1 MREVVVVKVKKLNI
15 VEKSRMDWV
24 GFVDKEGIKD
34 ELELVGKSKDF
45 YVVR

>member
-1 MREVVVVKVKKLNI
+1 
-15 VEKSRMDWV
+15 MDWV

-34 ELELVGKSKDF
+34 ELELVGKLKDL